1 MFLNE
6 YKKCV
11 IPFLPLLINLIMRD
25 LLTDR
30 ETAKLLRIKINSLY
44 KTVDF
49 FDEFDDDEWDLIEG
63 EHFEY
68 VQRHGELKE
77 RRFTEEGV
85 EALAKY
91 LEGDQQGLF
100 SKVLESLTQRKRKR
114 KQLLVSRRI
123 TQELIDGDGLVEAV
137 GNLLFVDRK
146 TSINILQT
154 NGLGINNAI
163 KRLAKAD
170 SLDGQESLE
179 IDHHFIVAEDGSHA
193 WSQKGIASIALD
205 MNQHSRITKA
215 RRAWVA
221 AVGEVIEDCFK
232 KEVKRLESAPT
243 RITNAI
249 SKAKRASNNTCQVT
263 GSSKARGKILELDG
277 HHLFDKS
284 TRPDLADL
292 HENIL
297 VMQSSIHDDFHSW
310 KRGNKCV
317 PSDFL
322 DYLNEA
328 RLDLIDPV
336 NSRAEARYE
345 KLLRKLHKLQVN
357 YEGNKLRYA

>member
-1 MFLNE
+1 
-6 YKKCV
+6 
-11 IPFLPLLINLIMRD
+11 MRD

-68 VQRHGELKE
+68 VQRNGELKE

-91 LEGDQQGLF
+91 LEGDQEGLF
-100 SKVLESLTQRKRKR
+100 AKVLESLTKRKRKR

-123 TQELIDGDGLVEAV
+123 TQELIDGDGLVDSV
-137 GNLLFVDRK
+137 GHLLFVDRK

-154 NGLGINNAI
+154 NGLGIRNAI
-163 KRLAKAD
+163 TRLAQAD

-179 IDHHFIVAEDGSHA
+179 LDQHFMVAEDGSHA
-193 WSQKGIASIALD
+193 WSQRGIASIALD
-205 MNQHSRITKA
+205 MNENSRITKA

-221 AVGEVIEDCFK
+221 AVGEVIEDCFN
-232 KEVKRLESAPT
+232 KEIKRLESTPT

-249 SKAKRASNNTCQVT
+249 SKAKRAANNTCQIT

-310 KRGNKCV
+310 KRGNNCV

-345 KLLRKLHKLQVN
+345 KLLHKLHKLQVN

>member
-1 MFLNE
+1 
-6 YKKCV
+6 
-11 IPFLPLLINLIMRD
+11 MRD

-68 VQRHGELKE
+68 AQRHGELKE

-91 LEGDQQGLF
+91 LEGDQEGLF
-100 SKVLESLTQRKRKR
+100 SKVLESLTKRKRKR

-123 TQELIDGDGLVEAV
+123 TQELIDGDGLVDAI

-154 NGLGINNAI
+154 NGLGINNSI

-179 IDHHFIVAEDGSHA
+179 IDEHFMVTEDGSHA

-205 MNQHSRITKA
+205 MRQYSKITKA

-249 SKAKRASNNTCQVT
+249 SKAKRATNNTCQVT
-263 GSSKARGKILELDG
+263 GSSKARGRILELDG

-310 KRGNKCV
+310 KRGSKCV
-317 PSDFL
+317 PIDFL

-345 KLLRKLHKLQVN
+345 KLLRKLHRLQVN

>member
-1 MFLNE
+1 
-6 YKKCV
+6 
-11 IPFLPLLINLIMRD
+11 MRD

-30 ETAKLLRIKINSLY
+30 ETAKLLKIKINTLY

-49 FDEFDDDEWDLIEG
+49 FDKYDDDEWDLIEG

-68 VQRHGELKE
+68 VQRRGELQE

-91 LEGDQQGLF
+91 LEGENEGFL
-100 SKVLESLTQRKRKR
+100 SKVLESLTHRKRKR

-123 TQELIDGDGLVEAV
+123 TQELIEGEGLVDAI
-137 GNLLFVDRK
+137 GHLLLVDRK

-163 KRLAKAD
+163 HRLARAD
-170 SLDGQESLE
+170 SLDGQEGLE
-179 IDHHFIVAEDGSHA
+179 IDQHFIVAEDGTHA

-205 MNQHSRITKA
+205 MNQHSKITKA
-215 RRAWVA
+215 RRAWVS

-232 KEVKRLESAPT
+232 KEVKRLESGPT

-249 SKAKRASNNTCQVT
+249 SKAKRAANNTCQVT

-297 VMQSSIHDDFHSW
+297 VVQSNIHDDFHSW
-310 KRGNKCV
+310 KRGGKCI

-345 KLLRKLHKLQVN
+345 KLLRKLHKLQIN